1 MLENLESRRYFS
13 SITLTAEGILEIH
26 GSSQSEKMLFDQV
39 GDQMRLR
46 YNDEVRFFQYD
57 DVKAIK
63 VDAAGGNDE
72 VVIGVRRVPVT
83 LLGGNGNDTLSGGN
97 GNDYLSG
104 GEGDDKIRGRG
115 GDDTLVGG
123 LGADDIAGGEGR
135 DVADYSDRTENL
147 TIKVGTHAD
156 DGALHEHDNVRDD
169 IEAVVGGS
177 GNDYIKNCS
186 KDGRPMELLGGP
198 GNDTLVGADGN
209 DTLYGNEGNDSMLGH
224 GGNDFLA
231 DASNVSW
238 HHSGVDSMD
247 GGSGEDTVK
256 TSSADDKVVGAGTVV
271 IASYF
276 ESSSMPA
283 SAVVIHANQ
292 ADDVHALLM

>member
-13 SITLTAEGILEIH
+13 SINLSAEGVLEIH
-26 GSSQSEKMLFDQV
+26 GNSRSEQMLFDQI
-39 GDQMRLR
+39 GEKMRLR
-46 YNDEVRFFQYD
+46 YNGEVRYFQYN

-63 VDAAGGNDE
+63 VDAAGGDDE

-83 LLGGNGNDTLSGGN
+83 LLGGNGNDTLSGGKA
-97 GNDYLSG
+97 DDFISG
-104 GEGDDKIRGRG
+104 GDGDDKLRGRD

-123 LGADDIAGGEGR
+123 LGADEIAGGDGR

-177 GNDYIKNCS
+177 GNDYLKNCS

-198 GNDTLVGADGN
+198 GNDTVIGADGA
-209 DTLYGNEGNDSMLGH
+209 DTLYGNEGNDTLEGN

-231 DASNVSW
+231 DASNRSW

-247 GGSGEDTVK
+247 GGLGEDTVK

-271 IASYF
+271 IANYF
-276 ESSSMPA
+276 ESNSMPA
-283 SAVVIHANQ
+283 DAVVIHAAQ
-292 ADDVHALLM
+292 PDDVYAMSL

>member
-13 SITLTAEGILEIH
+13 ITLSAEGTLEIH
-26 GSSQSEKMLFDQV
+26 GNSSSEQVLFDQI
-39 GDQMRLR
+39 GDQMRVR
-46 YNDEVRFFQYD
+46 YNADAHYFQYSA
-57 DVKAIK
+57 VKAIK
-63 VDAAGGNDE
+63 VDAAGGDDE
-72 VVIGVRRVPVT
+72 VVIGVRNVPVT

-97 GNDYLSG
+97 GDDSISG
-104 GEGDDKIRGRG
+104 GAGNDVIRGRE

-123 LGADDIAGGEGR
+123 LGADDIAGGLGR
-135 DVADYSDRTENL
+135 DVADYSDRTEDL

-209 DTLYGNEGNDSMLGH
+209 DTLYGNEGNDTLEGN
-224 GGNDFLA
+224 GGDDFLA
-231 DASNVSW
+231 DASNKSW
-238 HHSGVDSMD
+238 HHGGVDSMD
-247 GGSGEDTVK
+247 GGLGADTVK
-256 TSSADDKVVGAGTVV
+256 TSSGDDKVTGADTVV

-276 ESSSMPA
+276 ESNSMPA
-283 SAVVIHANQ
+283 SAIVIHANQ
-292 ADDVHALLM
+292 PDDVHALLM